1 MAGGF
6 AFGAGPAKPRAKT
19 LAAVLILL
27 FLIGHASQR
36 AGVCMVRAMREVIER
51 RRAHRCAGLA
61 FAAAC
66 AMAVMALA
74 KRLGAHPFA
83 TIADTPPDPLSLA
96 GGVLFG
102 LGALLAGHCAMG
114 LLAGL
119 TRGESW
125 RGGAIAAMF
134 LPALLRGPHISRAAL
149 MLPERLALPAPL
161 AGRPWLG
168 LALALALGG
177 PAAGHIHR
185 RLGWKRPRGGWS
197 PLLAMGL
204 IGAVSGLLFAR
215 DRQWVETSRIAELAY
230 GEGWSAGGS
239 PALRRCSRG

>member
-6 AFGAGPAKPRAKT
+6 AFGAGPAKPRAKM

-74 KRLGAHPFA
+74 ERLGAHPFA

-149 MLPERLALPAPL
+149 MLPERLALPSPL
-161 AGRPWLG
+161 AGRPWLV

-177 PAAGHIHR
+177 PAAFHIHR
-185 RLGWKRPRGGWS
+185 RLGWKRPRGAARGDDRRDPVWAAPCS
-197 PLLAMGL
+197 PGRAQGT
-204 IGAVSGLLFAR
+204 IGQGPQAAV
-215 DRQWVETSRIAELAY
+215 W
-230 GEGWSAGGS
+230 
-239 PALRRCSRG
+239 